1 MIGNLKKA
9 AFLSYI
15 KLAVT
20 NIGGLLV
27 TPYIIKM
34 LGDEEYGLYTLIGA
48 FVGYLSVLDLGLNNA
63 IVRYVAQYREEKDQK
78 AEENFLALSL
88 IIYIGIGLLLVLLG
102 GIFYLN
108 VDNLFGDTLDA
119 AQLEKARWML
129 LILIVNIG
137 FTLPGGA
144 FTGICT
150 GYEAF
155 VFPRWL
161 SIFKYVLRVIL
172 IIAILN
178 FGANALG
185 IVILDTVLNL
195 GFILLTIWFVFR
207 KLKVRIKL
215 HRFEWLY
222 LKEIFGYSIWI
233 FIFGLVYQF
242 QWRTGQVI
250 LGTHL
255 SPVVVA
261 VYGIGVMLGIYF
273 TSFGNIINQL
283 ILPKAVQSVYK
294 QADSQYLTAQMTK
307 VARISLLLLL
317 FIFGGFIVVGKDF
330 IQLWVGATYANA
342 YYIGA
347 GIMLVYIMPI
357 AQGYARSVLEAKKL
371 LKFRT
376 LSFLF
381 STIIGIGGGSYL
393 SYNYAEMGMIIGLV
407 IPLFIFQWVVMNI
420 FYAYKIKLEIVLF
433 FRSIA
438 GILAF
443 YTIQITL
450 FYIVFN
456 HFPASWLSFVFKILV
471 YSAVTI
477 PLCYLQ
483 MNTYERK
490 LISSKLS

>member
-1 MIGNLKKA
+1 M
-9 AFLSYI
+9 
-15 KLAVT
+15 
-20 NIGGLLV
+20 
-27 TPYIIKM
+27 
-34 LGDEEYGLYTLIGA
+34 D
-48 FVGYLSVLDLGLNNA
+48 
-63 IVRYVAQYREEKDQK
+63 
-78 AEENFLALSL
+78 L
-88 IIYIGIGLLLVLLG
+88 II
-102 GIFYLN
+102 
-108 VDNLFGDTLDA
+108 
-119 AQLEKARWML
+119 
-129 LILIVNIG
+129 NIG

-347 GIMLVYIMPI
+347 GIMLVYIMNTNLI
-357 AQGYARSVLEAKKL
+357 
-371 LKFRT
+371 
-376 LSFLF
+376 
-381 STIIGIGGGSYL
+381 
-393 SYNYAEMGMIIGLV
+393 
-407 IPLFIFQWVVMNI
+407 FI
-420 FYAYKIKLEIVLF
+420 
-433 FRSIA
+433 
-438 GILAF
+438 
-443 YTIQITL
+443 
-450 FYIVFN
+450 
-456 HFPASWLSFVFKILV
+456 
-471 YSAVTI
+471 
-477 PLCYLQ
+477 
-483 MNTYERK
+483 
-490 LISSKLS
+490 